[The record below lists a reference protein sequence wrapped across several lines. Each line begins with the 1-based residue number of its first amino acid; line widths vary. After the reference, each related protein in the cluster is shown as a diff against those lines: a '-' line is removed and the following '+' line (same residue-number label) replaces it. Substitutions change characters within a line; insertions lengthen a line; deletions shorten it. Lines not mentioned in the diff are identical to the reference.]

1 MSIALTEAPA
11 KPALRVL
18 VVDDDQDDLMIF
30 RQMINHLRSL
40 RVDLT
45 STSSY
50 HGGLDLIRRCD
61 FDLHFVDYRLG
72 SGSGLDLIT
81 TALDEDPAKAFVVVT
96 GLGDENLAAESIR
109 RGAVDYVSKSDLST
123 RMLGRCITNC
133 MTAAEQR
140 AARMRREYTQIFDEL
155 TGVYSNPAFHRAARH
170 RLTAAPDLATHWGM
184 LLLDIDNFAVV
195 RDGWGQA
202 IADETLRKV
211 AGALRERI
219 GARDLLGRYG
229 EDEFCVL
236 VPCDGRKQ
244 ARERAESLRAGVEHD
259 TEATVSVGVSAE
271 AGDVANLDSLI
282 TGAAIAMHE
291 AMECGRNRVELWER
305 T

>member
-1 MSIALTEAPA
+1 MSIALTEAPP
-11 KPALRVL
+11 KTALRVL
-18 VVDDDQDDLMIF
+18 LVDDDQDDLMIF
-30 RQMINHLRSL
+30 RQLVNHLHGL

-50 HGGLDLIRRCD
+50 QGGLDLIRRCE
-61 FDLHFVDYRLG
+61 FDLHFVDYHLG
-72 SGSGLDLIT
+72 SGSGLDLIS
-81 TALDEDPAKAFVVVT
+81 TALDEDPAKAFVIVT

-109 RGAVDYVSKSDLST
+109 RGAVDYVAKSDLST
-123 RMLGRCITNC
+123 RMLGRCISNC

-155 TGVYSNPAFHRAARH
+155 TGVYSNAAFHRTARH
-170 RLTAAPDLATHWGM
+170 RLNSAPEFATHWGM
-184 LLLDIDNFAVV
+184 LMLDIDNFGMV
-195 RDGWGQA
+195 REGWGQA
-202 IADETLRKV
+202 VAEDTLRKV
-211 AGALRERI
+211 AAALRARV

-236 VPCDGRKQ
+236 IPSDGRKQ
-244 ARERAESLRAGVEHD
+244 ARERAEAMREGIEHD

-271 AGDVANLDSLI
+271 PGEIASLDSLI
-282 TGAAIAMHE
+282 NGAAIAMHE